1 MEGTMKAHLLI
12 ALGLALGL
20 ALVVLVA
27 APAPASQAQVPCQR
41 YVTIE
46 GADAGDCSSAGSPC
60 ATVQYAIDQ
69 SVDGDRICVASSLG
83 LTEPTVYKELITIDR
98 SVILDGKWESE
109 CTGLVPCDFWPVEPC
124 DPNRVVLDAQGNGR
138 VITIEP
144 KTAPTIDC
152 FTITGGDA
160 DKLWGDPGND
170 TQDPGDDNHA
180 GGGIYGDYASP
191 IIVNNVIS
199 GNYGCNVCSDNHG
212 RGGGIYLLYAGG
224 GTIIR
229 GNLIAENVADNSAQG
244 QGGGIMLRESHGTVE
259 GNLISYNRAG
269 NWDGYG
275 GGIAVVDG
283 RPVITGNA
291 VSHNVAGQAVMGIG
305 GGIWVWSDET
315 VSIENNSIYSNW
327 AISGE
332 GDAAL
337 TSYGGGIYYGGHP
350 TVLAVISGNMILD
363 NAASLLRPQL
373 GLGGGLYVT
382 GTVTPTLIA
391 GNTFEGNYA
400 GHNGDG
406 NGGGL
411 YVEQSEVTVE
421 DNEIAGNYASWAG
434 DWGQGGGLFVDGST
448 VTLRGN
454 DVISNAGGGV
464 AGPPAATMG
473 YGGGMVISDTVA
485 LVEDNTIAG
494 NLATNSPGSLA
505 VGGGV
510 YVYTSTVRIRG
521 NAISD
526 NSTNHSQ
533 YPGPTGFG
541 GGVYVQDSLLTLDG
555 NTITDNQANAATQ
568 GRGGGVRLVD
578 CPVFTL
584 TNNIIARNA
593 ATQLGSGVGA
603 AASTG
608 WLAYNTIA
616 DNTGGDGSGL
626 HVSSDVPTPEV
637 KAYGNIILGH
647 ITGIVNEDVGA
658 IPRATVMADYT
669 LFEANTTNYS
679 PYVTS
684 DHEIPG
690 PALLLP
696 DYHLSLGSSAI
707 DEVPPLDWVTR
718 DIDGQP
724 RPLWAASDA
733 GADEHAVAIYL
744 PVILRQ

>member
-20 ALVVLVA
+20 ACAVFLA
-27 APAPASQAQVPCQR
+27 APAPATQAQVPCQR

-46 GADAGDCSSAGSPC
+46 GADAGDCSEAGTPC
-60 ATVQYAIDQ
+60 QTVQYAIDQ
-69 SVDGDRICVASSLG
+69 SADGDRICVAALAV
-83 LTEPTVYKELITIDR
+83 LPDPTVYKETITIDR
-98 SVILDGKWESE
+98 SVILDGKWESQ
-109 CTGLVPCDFWPVEPC
+109 CFVHIPCGFWPVEPC

-144 KTAPTIDC
+144 KTSPTIDC

-160 DKLWGDPGND
+160 DKLWGDPGD
-170 TQDPGDDNHA
+170 KPQDPGDDNHA

-199 GNYGCNVCSDNHG
+199 GNFGCDTCTDAWG
-212 RGGGIYLLYAGG
+212 RGGGIYLLNAGG
-224 GTIIR
+224 GTLIR
-229 GNLIAENVADNSAQG
+229 GNLIANNVADNSTWG
-244 QGGGIMLRESHGTVE
+244 EGGGIMLRESYGTVE

-269 NWDGYG
+269 NSAGYG

-291 VSHNVAGQAVMGIG
+291 VSRNVAGQAVMGIG

-315 VSIENNSIYSNW
+315 VVIDNNSIYFNR
-327 AISGE
+327 AITGE
-332 GDAAL
+332 GDPVL
-337 TSYGGGIYYGGHP
+337 ISRGGGIYYGGNP
-350 TVLAVISGNMILD
+350 TVVAVITGNMILD

-382 GTVTPTLIA
+382 GTVTPSLIA
-391 GNTFEGNYA
+391 GNTVASNYA

-406 NGGGL
+406 NGGGI
-411 YVEQSEVTVE
+411 YVEGSEARIE

-454 DVISNAGGGV
+454 DVISNTCGGFAGS
-464 AGPPAATMG
+464 PAATMG
-473 YGGGMVISDTVA
+473 YGGGMVISGTVA

-494 NLATNSPGSLA
+494 NRATNSPGVAL
-505 VGGGV
+505 GGGI
-510 YVYTSTVRIRG
+510 YVYTSTVRIAD

-526 NSTNHSQ
+526 NSTNHGE
-533 YPGPTGFG
+533 YPGPSGFG
-541 GGVYVQDSLLTLDG
+541 GGLYVEDSLLTLDG
-555 NTITDNQANAATQ
+555 NTITDNQANADTQ
-568 GRGGGVRLVD
+568 GGGGGLSLSF
-578 CPVFTL
+578 CPAFTI
-584 TNNIIARNA
+584 TNNIVARNSASQWASGIA
-593 ATQLGSGVGA
+593 AGND
-603 AASTG
+603 STG
-608 WLAYNTIA
+608 RLAHNTIA
-616 DNTGGDGSGL
+616 DNTGGDGVGVRAYAETNAML
-626 HVSSDVPTPEV
+626 
-637 KAYGNIILGH
+637 YGNIIRRH
-647 ITGIVNEDVGA
+647 QVGILNDDSPVW
-658 IPRATVMADYT
+658 PPSTVTAYYT
-669 LFEANTTNYS
+669 LFEDNATNYG
-679 PYVTS
+679 PKVTS
-684 DHEIPG
+684 LYEIPG

-707 DEVPPLDWVTR
+707 DQAPPLDWVTR
-718 DIDGQP
+718 DIDRQR